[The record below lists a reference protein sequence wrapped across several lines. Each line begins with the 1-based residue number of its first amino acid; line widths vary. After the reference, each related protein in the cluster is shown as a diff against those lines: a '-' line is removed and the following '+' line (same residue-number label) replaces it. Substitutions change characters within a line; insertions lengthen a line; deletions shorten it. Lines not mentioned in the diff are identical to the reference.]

1 MMHDVAVIGGGPVG
15 MAAALAASVHGLS
28 ALLLEAQSDFGG
40 RDARVF
46 ALSHGAR
53 LILERLG
60 AWEGV
65 SAATP
70 IRKVHVS
77 QRGRFGHTVL
87 RAGELGLD
95 ALGYVV
101 TEAELV
107 RSLHRRLLDSEV
119 ELVAGARVAAIESG
133 DERAR
138 VEYEHAGV
146 TRAAVAQIVAQAD
159 GGHARGPDGGRTTAR
174 DYGQSALTAVLGWE
188 RADADCAYERFT
200 GKGPIALL
208 PYGGRHALIWTVP
221 QASVEALLGLDEPAF
236 CQALRECFG
245 ERIGAVTLPGARAAF
260 PLQLRFAHRIAGKRH
275 ALIGNAAQT
284 LHPVAGQGF
293 NIGLRD
299 AFELARALAESRRH
313 GQALLGGLERYRAS
327 RRLDRAGGTLFTD
340 ILVRMF
346 SNDDPVLAAAR
357 SAGLLLFDASGP
369 AKRFLM
375 RRMIFGSRG

>member
-1 MMHDVAVIGGGPVG
+1 MHDVVVIGAGPVG
-15 MAAALAASVHGLS
+15 MAAALAASMHGSS
-28 ALLLEAQSDFGG
+28 ALLLEAQADFGG
-40 RDARVF
+40 REARMF

-53 LILERLG
+53 LILERLD
-60 AWEGV
+60 AWEAID
-65 SAATP
+65 SATP

-87 RAGELGLD
+87 RAEELGLE

-101 TEAELV
+101 TEAALV
-107 RSLHRRLLDSEV
+107 RSLHRRVLDSGI
-119 ELVAGARVAAIESG
+119 ELIAGARVGAIESLA
-133 DERAR
+133 ECAR
-138 VEYEHAGV
+138 VEYEHAGEARTV
-146 TRAAVAQIVAQAD
+146 LAQIVAQAD
-159 GGHARGPDGGRTTAR
+159 GGQAHGADTGRTTAH
-174 DYGQSALTAVLGWE
+174 DYGQSALTALVSCE

-208 PYGGRHALIWTVP
+208 PYAGRHALIWSVP
-221 QASVEALLGLDEPAF
+221 QPGVQALLEMDEPAF
-236 CQALRECFG
+236 CHALSQCFG
-245 ERIGAVTLPGARAAF
+245 ERIGAVTLHGGRAAF
-260 PLQLRFAHRIAGKRH
+260 ALQMRFAHRIAGKRH

-299 AFELARALAESRRH
+299 AFELARALAQSRRQ
-313 GQALLGGLERYRAS
+313 GQALLGGLERYRAG
-327 RRLDRAGGTLFTD
+327 RRIDRAGGTLFTD
-340 ILVRMF
+340 FLVRMF

-357 SAGLLLFDASGP
+357 SAGLFLFDASGP

>member
-1 MMHDVAVIGGGPVG
+1 MLDVVVVGGGPVG
-15 MAAALAASVHGLS
+15 MAAALAASVHALS

-40 RDARVF
+40 RDGRVF

-60 AWEGV
+60 AWEGIG
-65 SAATP
+65 AATP
-70 IRKVHVS
+70 IRTVHVS
-77 QRGRFGHTVL
+77 QRGRFGHTML
-87 RAGELGLD
+87 QAEELGLD

-107 RSLHRRLLDSEV
+107 RSLYRRMLDTDIV
-119 ELVAGARVAAIESG
+119 LVPGARVERIES
-133 DERAR
+133 EAECAR
-138 VEYEHAGV
+138 VEYEHAGG
-146 TRAAVAQIVAQAD
+146 TRTAMAQIVAQAD
-159 GGHARGPDGGRTTAR
+159 GGLAGIDAGHMMAR
-174 DYGQSALTAVLGWE
+174 DYNQSAVTAIVECE
-188 RADADCAYERFT
+188 RAQAECAYERFT

-208 PYGGRHALIWTVP
+208 PHAGRHALIWTVA
-221 QASVEALLGLDEPAF
+221 QASVEALLALDEPAF
-236 CQALRECFG
+236 CRALMESFG
-245 ERIGAVTLPGARAAF
+245 ERLGAVTLHGTRAAF
-260 PLQLRFAHRIAGKRH
+260 PLQLRFAHRIAGSRH

-299 AFELARALAESRRH
+299 AFELARALAECRRQ

-327 RRLDRAGGTLFTD
+327 RRVDRAGGTLFTD
-340 ILVRMF
+340 FLVRMF

-357 SAGLLLFDASGP
+357 SAGLFLFDASGP

-375 RRMIFGSRG
+375 RRMIFGSRT